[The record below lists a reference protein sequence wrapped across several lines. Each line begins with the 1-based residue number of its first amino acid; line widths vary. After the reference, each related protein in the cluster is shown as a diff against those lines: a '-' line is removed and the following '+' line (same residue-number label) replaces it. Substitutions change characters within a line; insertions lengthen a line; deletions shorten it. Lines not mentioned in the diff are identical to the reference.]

1 MSAEVK
7 AEPTE
12 VSSCVSD
19 LGDEL
24 SDGLEPVA
32 AAGSEP
38 SSAVGGQF
46 TRSGVQQPYLDPE
59 KLLELAVEP
68 LKEQRRAL
76 RDMLPKGFYVS
87 IDRVRGMRRLHSLE
101 CYRTPSADFTP
112 WEFLGTS
119 APDVDLYDSVC
130 RSCFRAGFGEP
141 VLCRK
146 VTLESDDEFSSE
158 SSEDAVEGIVDADAR
173 ERTP

>member
-1 MSAEVK
+1 MGSHL
-7 AEPTE
+7 
-12 VSSCVSD
+12 SD
-19 LGDEL
+19 LDDEL
-24 SDGLEPVA
+24 SDELEPVA
-32 AAGSEP
+32 ASGAEP
-38 SSAVGGQF
+38 SSSVSGQL
-46 TRSGVQQPYLDPE
+46 TLSGVPQPDLDPE
-59 KLLELAVEP
+59 KLLELALEP

-112 WEFLGTS
+112 WEYLGTS
-119 APDVDLYDSVC
+119 APDVNFYDSVC